1 MSDGLDDTEA
11 DGSARKPER
20 ERRWPSLWYIAQA
33 TVVVLV
39 VVSIY
44 DAASDVSQT
53 LVIVVIALVI
63 AVGLDPAVRWLVSR
77 GMRRGLAIATIF
89 LSAAL
94 ILALFAA
101 LVGPPLVRQI
111 TGLSDDI
118 PRYVSDLA
126 KRDDWIG
133 RYVRE
138 HDVATSVKDFV
149 ADLPSRVAE
158 SFGTIV
164 GFAGRIGSG
173 FFQFATL
180 VILSIYFALSLND
193 MRRSAGLL
201 FPTNRRVQARRVLDR
216 AVEKIGGYVAGNLAT
231 SGVCAVLAL
240 IALLIIGVPFPVPLA
255 LWAGIADLIPQ
266 VGSYLGAAP
275 AVVVAFFQS
284 PILAVIVVAYFIV
297 YQQFEN
303 YWLVPRVMKNAIDLS
318 PATVIV
324 STLIGGGLL
333 GLAGALRAL
342 PVAATLKVLIQE
354 LWLKDRVGAEDPQAR
369 EAPEPS
375 AETTR
380 GEPEPPEGHEKIDRP
395 RERT

>member
-1 MSDGLDDTEA
+1 
-11 DGSARKPER
+11 
-20 ERRWPSLWYIAQA
+20 
-33 TVVVLV
+33 
-39 VVSIY
+39 
-44 DAASDVSQT
+44 
-53 LVIVVIALVI
+53 
-63 AVGLDPAVRWLVSR
+63 
-77 GMRRGLAIATIF
+77 MRRGLAIATIF

-193 MRRSAGLL
+193 MRRNAGLL

-333 GLAGALRAL
+333 GLAGALLAL

-354 LWLKDRVGAEDPQAR
+354 LWLKDRVDAEDPQPR
-369 EAPEPS
+369 EGDE
-375 AETTR
+375 R
-380 GEPEPPEGHEKIDRP
+380 PPEH
-395 RERT
+395 T

>member
-11 DGSARKPER
+11 DGLDEAGVDGSAREPER

-193 MRRSAGLL
+193 MRRNAGLL

-240 IALLIIGVPFPVPLA
+240 IALLIIGVQFPVPLA

-333 GLAGALRAL
+333 GLAGALLAL

-354 LWLKDRVGAEDPQAR
+354 LWLKDRVDAEDPQPR
-369 EAPEPS
+369 EGDE
-375 AETTR
+375 R
-380 GEPEPPEGHEKIDRP
+380 PPEH
-395 RERT
+395 T